1 MAPTTL
7 AHTKLSNRRSGN
19 DRRNRA
25 GISIRFFMGAG
36 ARKSIRR
43 QEDRDRIFF
52 VDWYGS
58 KLFVAILAVIFLS
71 VLDGFLTLLLL
82 NHGAYEVNPIMAYL
96 LDVSPFAFVAGKYA
110 LTCMVAL
117 IGLMLRNVVIRR
129 IKLPTYA
136 FLYLLAGAFAA
147 VVAWELYLISV
158 VIS

>member
-25 GISIRFFMGAG
+25 GISIRLFMGAG
-36 ARKSIRR
+36 ARESIRR

-58 KLFVAILAVIFLS
+58 KLFVAILA
-71 VLDGFLTLLLL
+71 
-82 NHGAYEVNPIMAYL
+82 YL
-96 LDVSPFAFVAGKYA
+96 LDVSSFAFVTGKYA
-110 LTCMVAL
+110 LTCMAAL

-136 FLYLLAGAFAA
+136 LLYLLAGAFAA

>member
-1 MAPTTL
+1 
-7 AHTKLSNRRSGN
+7 
-19 DRRNRA
+19 
-25 GISIRFFMGAG
+25 MGAG
-36 ARKSIRR
+36 ARESIRR

-71 VLDGFLTLLLL
+71 VLDGFLTLLLM
-82 NHGAYEVNPIMAYL
+82 NRGAYEVNPIMAYL
-96 LDVSPFAFVAGKYA
+96 LDVSSFAFVTGKYA
-110 LTCMVAL
+110 LTCMAAL

-129 IKLPTYA
+129 IKLSTYA
-136 FLYLLAGAFAA
+136 LLYLLAGAFAA